1 MLSRSPARAF
11 TTGMLLLPIALF
23 YGCSDAPTPLAP
35 HIATAPHDLLETVVT
50 VTNTDDDG
58 PGSLR
63 QAINDAP
70 DGATIRFDAAIA
82 GQTILVKA
90 GFMPI
95 PKSLTIE
102 GSLPAGMTISGN
114 LSNRVFRVEQH
125 VTVVLRNL
133 SIVNGR
139 FVNGAGVLNQGTL
152 TLDHVLLANN
162 ETTGDG
168 GGLETVGATTLTT
181 VLNST
186 ITGNLARRGG
196 GIAANR
202 PMIIRNSTIADNTA
216 SQGGGI
222 FFLDLDGD
230 FNIRNSIVAN
240 NIDNDL
246 TDSATPNCSHHLDV
260 AGVLTGTTLSNDDSC
275 GTGLGM
281 IIANPMLAPL
291 ASNGGPTMTRALLV
305 GSPAIDGGTVCS
317 EATDQR
323 YVARPQGATC
333 DIGAFELDKLAT
345 VTLTIGPNVA
355 VNTKTGVATVTGTA
369 ACSVPGIVRVDV
381 ALSQTQK
388 TNGKFST
395 IIQAAGT
402 TSANCIGTSSWSVT
416 LTPATGKFESG
427 SATGTV
433 KTSTASGFLPASVTS
448 ALKAFAAK

>member
-1 MLSRSPARAF
+1 
-11 TTGMLLLPIALF
+11 
-23 YGCSDAPTPLAP
+23 
-35 HIATAPHDLLETVVT
+35 
-50 VTNTDDDG
+50 
-58 PGSLR
+58 
-63 QAINDAP
+63 
-70 DGATIRFDAAIA
+70 
-82 GQTILVKA
+82 
-90 GFMPI
+90 
-95 PKSLTIE
+95 
-102 GSLPAGMTISGN
+102 
-114 LSNRVFRVEQH
+114 
-125 VTVVLRNL
+125 
-133 SIVNGR
+133 
-139 FVNGAGVLNQGTL
+139 
-152 TLDHVLLANN
+152 
-162 ETTGDG
+162 
-168 GGLETVGATTLTT
+168 
-181 VLNST
+181 
-186 ITGNLARRGG
+186 
-196 GIAANR
+196 
-202 PMIIRNSTIADNTA
+202 MIIRNSTIADNTA

-317 EATDQR
+317 EGTDQR

-333 DIGAFELDKLAT
+333 DIGAFELDKLET

-369 ACSVPGIVRVDV
+369 TCSAPGIVRVDV

-402 TSANCIGTSSWSVT
+402 TSANCIGTSSWSVV
-416 LTPATGKFESG
+416 LTPAIGKFESG

-433 KTSTASGFLPASVTS
+433 KTSSASGFLPGSVTS
-448 ALKAFAAK
+448 ALKAFAVK